1 MDIKNFILF
10 LKCFDGVG
18 DAAIRKII
26 NNHCLD
32 DLDIQ
37 SVDDIIS
44 WFNTNAGY
52 FSSRFDL
59 KTVNKDTILLAKTKR
74 QSTISKLAGV
84 NADFITC
91 LDENYPETFRN
102 MKDFPV
108 VLFYKGD
115 ITLLSNKKVC
125 SIIGTREPSAK
136 TQEFGKNITNSM
148 VQKGYVIVSGL
159 AQGCD
164 TIAHS
169 SCIEAGG
176 KTVAIMG
183 TGIDIVFPK
192 ENTSLAE
199 RIINTGG
206 LLITEELPGVK
217 GASYSF
223 VNRDRLQ
230 AASAEIV
237 IVLATSADGGTMH
250 AAKATKD
257 KYNKLLKVVAPACI
271 PDADSTGNSELINQ
285 YGAISITSV
294 EDL

>member
-1 MDIKNFILF
+1 MEINNFILF
-10 LKCFDGVG
+10 LKCFDGIG
-18 DAAIRKII
+18 DAAIRKLI

-32 DLDIQ
+32 NLDIK
-37 SVDDIIS
+37 SVEEVINWICKNS
-44 WFNTNAGY
+44 GY
-52 FSSRFDL
+52 FSSRFDV
-59 KTVNKDTILLAKTKR
+59 KTVNKDTILAAKTKR
-74 QSTISKLAGV
+74 KAIIARLKEV
-84 NADFITC
+84 NASYVTYFDR
-91 LDENYPETFRN
+91 DYPETFRN

-125 SIIGTREPSAK
+125 SIIGTREPSVK
-136 TQEFGKNITNSM
+136 TQDFGKSITDSM

-159 AQGCD
+159 ALGCD
-164 TIAHS
+164 TIAHN
-169 SCIEAGG
+169 SCIDAGG

-192 ENTSLAE
+192 GNTSLAE

-230 AASAEIV
+230 AACSEIV
-237 IVLATSADGGTMH
+237 IVLATSVEGGTMH

-257 KYNKLLKVVAPACI
+257 KYNKILKVVASSCI
-271 PDADSTGNSELINQ
+271 PDADTTGNLELINK
-285 YGAISITSV
+285 YGAISINSV
-294 EDL
+294 DDL